1 MIKKLSMQQTSIA
14 KEVLI
19 IQKQAYK
26 KEAEWLEVKEF
37 PPLTQ
42 TVHDLIDSD
51 DTFWGYYKQG
61 LLVGVISIE
70 DHHNYNHI
78 QISRVVVH
86 PDQFGRRIGSQ
97 LVEFIIN
104 RHSGK
109 KILVT
114 TGKKNEPA
122 LKLYKKYSF
131 SIEKE
136 WDVEKGLTLVQL
148 VRSCVN

>member
-42 TVHDLIDSD
+42 TVHDLIASD
-51 DTFWGYYKQG
+51 DTFWGYYKKG

-70 DHHNYNHI
+70 DHRNHI

-86 PDQFGRRIGSQ
+86 PDYFGRRIGSQ
-97 LVEFIIN
+97 LMEFIID
-104 RHSGK
+104 RYSEK

-136 WDVEKGLTLVQL
+136 WDVEKELTLVQL
-148 VRSCVN
+148 VRQCVN

>member
-1 MIKKLSMQQTSIA
+1 MIKKLSMYQTSIA

-26 KEAEWLEVKEF
+26 KEAEWLEVKGF

-51 DTFWGYYKQG
+51 DTFWGYYKQD

-70 DHHNYNHI
+70 DHRNHI

-86 PDQFGRRIGSQ
+86 PDHFGRRIGSQ
-97 LVEFIIN
+97 LMDFIID
-104 RHSGK
+104 RYSEK

-114 TGKKNEPA
+114 TGKKNKPA

-136 WDVEKGLTLVQL
+136 WDVEKELTLVQL
-148 VRSCVN
+148 VRQCVN